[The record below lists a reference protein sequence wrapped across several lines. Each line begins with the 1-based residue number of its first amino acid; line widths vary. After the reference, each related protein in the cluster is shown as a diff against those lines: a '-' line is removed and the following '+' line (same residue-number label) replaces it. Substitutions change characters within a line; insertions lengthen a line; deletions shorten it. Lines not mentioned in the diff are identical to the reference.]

1 MKHSSAS
8 LEDHLDEVLSLLEL
22 RRDEVNTLGDDAELS
37 LFCGFSSGNGQ
48 GGCTFMPELLRRLSA
63 LNIPLVLDLY
73 PPNAEEVT
81 EHELST

>member
-1 MKHSSAS
+1 MRHPSVP
-8 LEDHLDEVLSLLEL
+8 LENHLEEIISLLES
-22 RRDEVNTLGDDAELS
+22 RKAEVQALNDQAELS